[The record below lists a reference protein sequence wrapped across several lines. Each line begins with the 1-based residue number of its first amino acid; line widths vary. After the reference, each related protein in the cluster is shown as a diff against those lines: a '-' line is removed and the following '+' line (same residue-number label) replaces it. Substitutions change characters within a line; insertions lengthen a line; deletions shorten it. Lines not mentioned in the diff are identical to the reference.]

1 MRRSRPASIAAPIA
15 AMILGAWLVAGC
27 KKRPSYDL
35 SSPEGTVAGFFAAL
49 DKGRIPEDLDT
60 FIADA
65 QELQLWKFRCRTKGC
80 TGGDFKIVEVAEMSG
95 YRATLIVD
103 YAVFG
108 DRDALIM
115 RGQKSPLQLE
125 RQGDQWL
132 LLQFGKRISAPK
144 RDGGP
149 DPAPAA
155 PPAIHDGGPEPEGGT
170 ANDAGPGATEP
181 PATTE

>member
-1 MRRSRPASIAAPIA
+1 MRWSPPASIAVPIA
-15 AMILGAWLVAGC
+15 AMILSGWLIGC
-27 KKRPSYDL
+27 KKRRSYDL
-35 SSPEGTVAGFFAAL
+35 SSPESTVAGFFAAL

-60 FIADA
+60 FIADP
-65 QELQLWKFRCRTKGC
+65 QEVQLWKFRCRQKGC

-125 RQGDQWL
+125 RQGDPWL
-132 LLQFGKRISAPK
+132 LLQFGKRISVPK
-144 RDGGP
+144 RDAGTEP
-149 DPAPAA
+149 SAA
-155 PPAIHDGGPEPEGGT
+155 DGDAGAAATG
-170 ANDAGPGATEP
+170 DAGPGTDSGA